1 MLSYTTVRETLRA
14 TVAIMSPSAPKE
26 RICLCLDVC
35 PPSFSLVTQSL
46 LIHCSSKR
54 TRTEG
59 KGDHQ
64 IYCHNI
70 FLPYLTC
77 FLSEEQGKWGLERR
91 AEWPGRCACAINSL
105 CLRIQGS
112 PWQRRAIPSTAK
124 IPAPVPRRV
133 REVESGRGACCTSG
147 CGCACAWPSPAA
159 QPQPHPADA
168 TSRPGARAAADYKAG
183 GGGGRLPMGR
193 CAPPRPAAVGCRDTC
208 RSVAASPRDRQCALW
223 WYSPRWS
230 RSQVRVRLA
239 RGKRHG

>member
-77 FLSEEQGKWGLERR
+77 FLSEEQGKWGLE
-91 AEWPGRCACAINSL
+91 
-105 CLRIQGS
+105 
-112 PWQRRAIPSTAK
+112 
-124 IPAPVPRRV
+124 
-133 REVESGRGACCTSG
+133 
-147 CGCACAWPSPAA
+147 
-159 QPQPHPADA
+159 
-168 TSRPGARAAADYKAG
+168 
-183 GGGGRLPMGR
+183 
-193 CAPPRPAAVGCRDTC
+193 
-208 RSVAASPRDRQCALW
+208 
-223 WYSPRWS
+223 
-230 RSQVRVRLA
+230 
-239 RGKRHG
+239 